1 MKPESRLKDIQIALK
16 LADWFSTEEHVDYN
30 ADLSLGHLFVNGK
43 IVFYDSTVLEFTE
56 SITPDGLRYRYQY
69 MEDNGNLIFRYD
81 NVPHHPQLSTFP
93 DHKHD
98 KNTTTESGPVDL
110 KQVVEEIIDYIIG

>member
-1 MKPESRLKDIQIALK
+1 M
-16 LADWFSTEEHVDYN
+16 
-30 ADLSLGHLFVNGK
+30 
-43 IVFYDSTVLEFTE
+43 LEFTE

>member
-1 MKPESRLKDIQIALK
+1 MIRQTESIYFLK
-16 LADWFSTEEHVDYN
+16 
-30 ADLSLGHLFVNGK
+30 VNEK
-43 IVFYDSTVLEFTE
+43 IVFYDATVLEFAG

-110 KQVVEEIIDYIIG
+110 KQVVEDIIDLIIG

>member
-1 MKPESRLKDIQIALK
+1 MKPENRLKDIQIALK

-56 SITPDGLRYRYQY
+56 SITPDGLRK
-69 MEDNGNLIFRYD
+69 NGTFVQ
-81 NVPHHPQLSTFP
+81 NVHKIQLWNGFCL
-93 DHKHD
+93 
-98 KNTTTESGPVDL
+98 KNIGRQDL
-110 KQVVEEIIDYIIG
+110 REIQDIYLYKKGF

>member
-1 MKPESRLKDIQIALK
+1 MKPENRLKDIQIALK
-16 LADWFSTEEHVDYN
+16 LADWFSTEEHIDYN

-93 DHKHD
+93 HHKHD
-98 KNTTTESGPVDL
+98 KNKTAESGPVDL